1 MEKMTIEQQ
10 VEFLMRG
17 VEQII
22 SKEDL
27 KEKLEKAE
35 KTGKPLRVKL
45 GMDPTAPDIHLGHV
59 VVLNKL
65 RQFQDLG
72 HQVILIIGD
81 FTAMVGDP
89 TGKNETRPQLTRE
102 KVLVNAKTYEEQVF
116 KVLDPEK
123 TIIKFNGEWLAKM
136 NFADVIKLC
145 SKFTVAR
152 MLERDD
158 FSKRIKEERPISIHE
173 FFYPLMQGYDSIAIE
188 ADVELGGTDQLFNL
202 LVGRAL
208 QKDEGMESQ
217 VVIMLPLLVGL
228 DGVDKM
234 SKSKGNYIGVN
245 FSPADM
251 FGKVMSIPDALIS
264 TYFTLVTEKPI
275 DEIKKLEEDIKEGSV
290 HPMEAKKALGRAIIA
305 RFHDEDQAIHAQ
317 AEFEKVFSKGGL
329 PEDMPVVEIND
340 ADLEDGKI
348 GLINLIVKAE
358 LVATNSE
365 ARRMIKQ
372 GAVSIDGNKM
382 TDMHGQVLPVNGMVI
397 KVGKRR
403 FAQVKM

>member
-1 MEKMTIEQQ
+1 MTIEQQ